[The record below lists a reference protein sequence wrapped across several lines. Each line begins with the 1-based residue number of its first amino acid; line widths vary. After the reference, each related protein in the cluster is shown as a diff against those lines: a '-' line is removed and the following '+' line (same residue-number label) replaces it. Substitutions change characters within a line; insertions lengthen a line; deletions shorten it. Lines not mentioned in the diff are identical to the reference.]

1 MPTEYQHK
9 PTSAQGEPFDGSLA
23 QAQAVQAWVQQESG
37 LVAVLAPTGDSSY
50 RLSIPTPAGY
60 QALEAG
66 MTLLE
71 VGTDFWPITP
81 DALTANYDEQET
93 DDDQPVSPPA

>member
-1 MPTEYQHK
+1 MPSSYQHK
-9 PTSAQGEPFDGSLA
+9 PTSAQGESFDGSLA

-37 LVAVLAPTGDSSY
+37 LLAVLAPDPSGGY

-60 QALEAG
+60 QGLEAG

-81 DALTANYDEQET
+81 DALTANYDEQGEG
-93 DDDQPVSPPA
+93 DASQ